1 MQKLVSGIHQFQQ
14 HIREERPDLLKRM
27 SSGQEPL
34 ALFITC
40 SDSRIL
46 PNQLTQTEPGELFI
60 LRTAG
65 NIVPPYGAVFGG
77 EAATIEYAITGLH
90 VTDVI
95 ICGHSLCGAMSA
107 LNNPEQ
113 VRGMPAVRE
122 ILKHAEATRRI
133 IDENYEHLQDPA
145 AKLTATVQEN
155 VLVQLEN
162 LRTHPSVA
170 AAMARGALNLHAW
183 VYKMQTAEVF
193 SYRPDIQ
200 QFRTLLGP
208 QEREQETSLS
218 TRLFNRPSNVL
229 ATVDGAA

>member
-1 MQKLVSGIHQFQQ
+1 MQKLVAGIHQFQQ
-14 HIREERPDLLKRM
+14 QIRLERPDLLKRM
-27 SSGQEPL
+27 SRGQEPL

-40 SDSRIL
+40 SDSRIV

-65 NIVPPYGAVFGG
+65 NIVPPYGAVNGG
-77 EAATIEYAITGLH
+77 EAATIEYAITALR

-95 ICGHSLCGAMSA
+95 ICGHSLCGAMAA
-107 LNNPEQ
+107 LNDPDQ
-113 VRGMPAVRE
+113 VCGMPAVQA

-133 IDENYEHLQDPA
+133 IDENYAHLTDPA
-145 AKLTATVQEN
+145 ARLMATVQEN

-170 AAMARGALNLHAW
+170 AAMARGALQLHAW
-183 VYKMQTAEVF
+183 VFKMQTAEVF
-193 SYRPDIQ
+193 AYHPDIQ

-208 QEREQETSLS
+208 QDRPEEALINKRTFARTSLA
-218 TRLFNRPSNVL
+218 L
-229 ATVDGAA
+229 TVDGAA